1 MEGRQTFGAL
11 MLFGHGSVRDSYGW
25 LAFFP
30 RRKLAFNKYLCPSET
45 QVPALLSRREGR
57 SCAAHQRH
65 RALPGSLR
73 HDIYLPNSRAG
84 RRELSDFQNEALMKR
99 YSAEDMLVCHDLWY
113 WGFFTQIPNNKTRER
128 GWNSE
133 KFWCQPA
140 APSAQG
146 ADLQRMGEEFILIC
160 QGQ

>member
-1 MEGRQTFGAL
+1 
-11 MLFGHGSVRDSYGW
+11 
-25 LAFFP
+25 
-30 RRKLAFNKYLCPSET
+30 
-45 QVPALLSRREGR
+45 
-57 SCAAHQRH
+57 
-65 RALPGSLR
+65 
-73 HDIYLPNSRAG
+73 
-84 RRELSDFQNEALMKR
+84 MKR
-99 YSAEDMLVCHDLWY
+99 YSAKDMLVCHDLWY